1 MNLNL
6 NLEDYESA
14 LHAIETK
21 SLKMGVSDPLDPQM
35 SQIFYLYGLIE
46 FKKIENTLP
55 FQDVTQEFKKIDEF
69 LTVAAEICEDDD
81 LLIKIY
87 SLIGDLYFLV
97 DLNDIAELS
106 YLEAI
111 KISRDPIQQVQLYIE
126 ILQLRIVFTKQEGTA
141 ELFQKAKQLAFDNN
155 SHLLDAIF
163 KLEEEYVV
171 SIQDSQYTPKQENT
185 QGEIKLRTSQ
195 KYKQTRNLGVFGS
208 YKRSNAKEE
217 LMN

>member
-6 NLEDYESA
+6 NFEDYESA

-69 LTVAAEICEDDD
+69 LTVAAEICEDDN
-81 LLIKIY
+81 LLTKIY

-111 KISRDPIQQVQLYIE
+111 KISRDPIQKIQLYIE
-126 ILQLRIVFTKQEGTA
+126 ILQLRIVFTKQEGTPDI
-141 ELFQKAKQLAFDNN
+141 FQRAKQLAFDNN
-155 SHLLDAIF
+155 SNLLDTIF
-163 KLEEEYVV
+163 RLEEEYVV
-171 SIQDSQYTPKQENT
+171 SIQDSQYNYKQEKN
-185 QGEIKLRTSQ
+185 QDEKRLRTSQ
-195 KYKQTRNLGVFGS
+195 KYQQIRNLGMFGS
-208 YKRSNAKEE
+208 YKKSNFQEE